1 MSQWFTLHP
10 SRIHIFIQ
18 KWYQR
23 PIVNFTNESLFNE
36 GFIVNGALYIVFSL
50 LHNVCLIM

>member
-10 SRIHIFIQ
+10 SRIHIVIQ

-23 PIVNFTNESLFNE
+23 PIVNFTNESLLNE